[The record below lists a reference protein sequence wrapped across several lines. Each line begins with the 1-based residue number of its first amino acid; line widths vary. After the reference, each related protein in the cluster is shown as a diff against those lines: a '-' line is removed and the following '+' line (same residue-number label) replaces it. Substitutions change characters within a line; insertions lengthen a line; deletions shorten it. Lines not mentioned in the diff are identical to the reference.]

1 MIQMRKRILPGLLPT
16 KSEGI
21 AEIKTLFRY
30 CGVKW
35 APVTSSQLGR
45 QGADSGSA
53 GHKGRCPDNNE
64 MEGLARLEITVE
76 DLRSH
81 MTTAWNKTMV
91 WIEDEAVFTE
101 MNTLMAVA
109 RGATDSHQSN
119 NMDCQGR
126 KKRGA

>member
-1 MIQMRKRILPGLLPT
+1 
-16 KSEGI
+16 
-21 AEIKTLFRY
+21 
-30 CGVKW
+30 
-35 APVTSSQLGR
+35 
-45 QGADSGSA
+45 
-53 GHKGRCPDNNE
+53 
-64 MEGLARLEITVE
+64 MEGLARLEITFE

-91 WIEDEAVFTE
+91 WVEDEAVFTVVWVEDEAVFTE